1 MSDRDMQHVDY
12 DAELRLHNDALR
24 RAYEIGPEE
33 RVLDIGCGAGQTTR
47 DAARLASDGWA
58 LGVDI
63 SKEMIERANALA
75 EGEGL
80 RNIALEQADAQD
92 HRFPPERFDLAIS
105 RFGTMFF
112 RDPVAAF
119 TNIGRGLRRAGRL
132 LMMVWQ
138 GHERNEWSVSIESA
152 LAATVGSPVPASEGL
167 DPFSLADPATV
178 RRVLD
183 AAGFTDITFTDVRQP
198 IYYGRDVAT
207 ALEWVGGFACAKEIL
222 DRLDPTA
229 RELVLERLR
238 ETLVAHVREDGV
250 WFDSRAWIVKA
261 RRP

>member
-1 MSDRDMQHVDY
+1 MGGHDMEHLDY

-24 RAYEIGPEE
+24 LAYEIGPED

-63 SKEMIERANALA
+63 SKGMIEQARSLA
-75 EGEGL
+75 EAEGM
-80 RNIALEQADAQD
+80 RNVTFEHADAQD
-92 HRFPPERFDLAIS
+92 HRFPSERFDLAIS

-112 RDPVAAF
+112 RDPIAAF
-119 TNIGRGLRRAGRL
+119 SNIGHGMRPAGRL

-138 GHERNEWSVSIESA
+138 GHEQNEWSVSIEKA
-152 LAATVGSPVPASEGL
+152 LAATVGSRVPSSEGL

-178 RRVLD
+178 RRILD
-183 AAGFTDITFTDVRQP
+183 AAGFTDVTFTGVRQP
-198 IYYGRDVAT
+198 IYYGRDVAA
-207 ALEWVGGFACAKEIL
+207 ALEWVGGFACTKEVL
-222 DRLDPTA
+222 DRLDPTGSEVA
-229 RELVLERLR
+229 LERLR
-238 ETLVAHVREDGV
+238 ETLDAHAREDGV

-261 RRP
+261 RCP